1 MSGKPKSVRGIGAVT
16 TAFTPGFDSDRADFF
31 ALVKTPITT
40 GEGAA
45 F

>member
-1 MSGKPKSVRGIGAVT
+1 MLEKPKSVRGIGAAAI
-16 TAFTPGFDSDRADFF
+16 AFTPGFDSGRADSC